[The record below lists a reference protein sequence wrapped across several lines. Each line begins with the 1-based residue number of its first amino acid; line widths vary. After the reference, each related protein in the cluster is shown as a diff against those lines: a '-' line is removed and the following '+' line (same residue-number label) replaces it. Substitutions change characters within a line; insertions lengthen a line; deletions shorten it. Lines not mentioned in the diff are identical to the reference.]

1 MVCSFFVSH
10 YLCSVII
17 YCVLDSFLYGGD
29 FVLGA
34 ILLSG
39 IFLVRGIRKKERWYK
54 VALYEIELVAWIVVW
69 FYVG

>member
-39 IFLVRGIRKKERWYK
+39 IFFGARNKEKREM
-54 VALYEIELVAWIVVW
+54 V
-69 FYVG
+69 